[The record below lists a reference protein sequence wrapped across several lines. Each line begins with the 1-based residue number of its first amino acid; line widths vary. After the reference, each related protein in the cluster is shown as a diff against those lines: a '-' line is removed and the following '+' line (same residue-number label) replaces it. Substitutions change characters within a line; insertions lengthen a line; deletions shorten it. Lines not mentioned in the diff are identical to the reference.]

1 MTIEFWREIVGKC
14 ATDPE
19 MAELAALTLKE
30 SQDAKQLLR
39 DAGFGV
45 TGTSLLET
53 VKEALEREKKRLEA
67 AA

>member
-1 MTIEFWREIVGKC
+1 MTLNGWRETVAKC
-14 ATDPE
+14 AVDPE

-45 TGTSLLET
+45 TGTSILET
-53 VKEALEREKKRLEA
+53 VKEALEQVTP
-67 AA
+67 